1 MNHPNHEEWLP
12 FLDGE
17 ASPEAAKNLSEH
29 LKACPQCA
37 AEMAAR
43 RRSIQT
49 LQRLAWPRQR
59 HAPRNWVAPAVK
71 WGLAAAIV
79 LGLGFGLGRLS
90 APNAG
95 EIKTEVATQVRDELR
110 QEVRSDLLAA
120 FAPDAQTAKDSFR
133 RQLALEI
140 GEASA
145 KGRNEERQALS
156 EFLSG
161 LRQEQMAAFLSFRK
175 DLETLASTA
184 DDRLQQ
190 TRWQMAQM
198 AANAE
203 AVH

>member
-29 LKACPQCA
+29 LKVCPQCA

-59 HAPRNWVAPAVK
+59 RAARNWVAPAVK

-79 LGLGFGLGRLS
+79 LGLGFGLGRFS
-90 APNAG
+90 APNAKAL
-95 EIKTEVATQVRDELR
+95 ETEVAAQVRDELR
-110 QEVRSDLLAA
+110 QEVRSDLLAS
-120 FAPDAQTAKDSFR
+120 FASDTQTAKDSFQ
-133 RQLALEI
+133 RQLAQKI
-140 GEASA
+140 GQASA

-156 EFLSG
+156 EFLNG
-161 LRQEQMAAFLSFRK
+161 LRQEQS
-175 DLETLASTA
+175 
-184 DDRLQQ
+184 
-190 TRWQMAQM
+190 
-198 AANAE
+198 
-203 AVH
+203 